1 MAGTPRDIIVVGA
14 GIVGCLTGYLLAKQ
28 GAKVTI
34 LERDSVASHASGFA
48 FGEMGALEGAGIP
61 DPLLEFSLW
70 CNRSHH
76 TLAEEL
82 KEVSGNDSQFR
93 ICNRLTLAFDQQAVD
108 RAKQALQWQAKVADF
123 NTQWLD
129 TPQALEVEPRVNP
142 ECLGGVLVQ
151 GAGSVELYRY
161 TRWRQPKPVRSWA
174 LRWHC
179 GG

>member
-70 CNRSHH
+70 FYLQYFHH
-76 TLAEEL
+76 
-82 KEVSGNDSQFR
+82 
-93 ICNRLTLAFDQQAVD
+93 RLTWIL
-108 RAKQALQWQAKVADF
+108 W
-123 NTQWLD
+123 
-129 TPQALEVEPRVNP
+129 EPGPRCRWP
-142 ECLGGVLVQ
+142 KLG
-151 GAGSVELYRY
+151 
-161 TRWRQPKPVRSWA
+161 WR
-174 LRWHC
+174 
-179 GG
+179 